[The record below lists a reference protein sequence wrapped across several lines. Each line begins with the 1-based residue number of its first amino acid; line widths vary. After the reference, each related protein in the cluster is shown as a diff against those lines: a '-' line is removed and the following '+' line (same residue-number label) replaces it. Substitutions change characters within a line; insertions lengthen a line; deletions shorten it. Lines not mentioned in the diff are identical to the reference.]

1 MLNKKKTAEVE
12 NNTVIILLQSCS
24 VRDPDS
30 GFLFNLQPL
39 ATEKGYTTTGIGK
52 TYLVRILTV
61 QSVAYGFCCCFF
73 FFFWSYLVSYNFYFT
88 LLRDLS
94 WQKGIVLKRRI
105 EDKLIHHSK

>member
-1 MLNKKKTAEVE
+1 MLNKKKKTVEVE

-73 FFFWSYLVSYNFYFT
+73 FFLLVILSELQ
-88 LLRDLS
+88 LLLYPLMRF
-94 WQKGIVLKRRI
+94 
-105 EDKLIHHSK
+105 KLAEGHCT